1 MTRLRD
7 IISDGIILFAVS
19 TAVVVVADL
28 GFSYLKESGKTDSP
42 LVASIDKNDLE
53 GLREKLAKAPGAGA
67 PDAQGRTPLAWAAYA
82 NIETAATLA
91 ETDGKRAAMITA
103 LLDKGADP
111 NALDNDGWS
120 PLMWA
125 AWSGLGK
132 SADILIQRGAR
143 CDIRDDKGHS
153 ALSLAAVRGFPG
165 IVDLLSDKDSAGRKS
180 AMDAANAALSTG
192 VIDETTAA
200 EIFRSLNR

>member
-1 MTRLRD
+1 MTKLID
-7 IISDGIILFAVS
+7 IIADGLVLFAVS

-53 GLREKLAKAPGAGA
+53 GLREKLAKAPDAGA

-125 AWSGLGK
+125 SWSGLEK
-132 SADILIQRGAR
+132 SADILIQSGAR
-143 CDIRDDKGHS
+143 CDIRDSKGHS
-153 ALSLAAVRGFPG
+153 ALALAAARGFPG
-165 IVDLLSDKDSAGRKS
+165 IVNLLSDKDPTGHKS

-192 VIDETTAA
+192 VIDEKTAA